1 MPKRRSRR
9 ESSRKKTMRTVVAA
23 VALCSA
29 MSCVAPVLYASD
41 CSRWVAEYK
50 QGILQRR
57 AAKRLGAAR
66 LRLTAMIRP
75 PQPAV
80 HHPMRRP
87 MGPLEA
93 LRRFQVDCGD
103 LETPELAPQMPSVP
117 ILPAP
122 LNVEFPLAPPPDLPA
137 PPLTEVAEL
146 TPPVPPLVD
155 VPITTTPFE
164 SVPVVSP
171 IPEPSSWAL
180 LLTGVG
186 AALCLRK
193 PKQTV

>member
-1 MPKRRSRR
+1 MPKRHRTKGSSRR
-9 ESSRKKTMRTVVAA
+9 KTMRTVVTAI
-23 VALCSA
+23 ALCSA

-57 AAKRLGAAR
+57 AAKRLRAAKF
-66 LRLTAMIRP
+66 RLTAMIRP

-93 LRRFQVDCGD
+93 LRRFQIDCGD
-103 LETPELAPQMPSVP
+103 VETADLPPQLPDMPVLPVP
-117 ILPAP
+117 LT
-122 LNVEFPLAPPPDLPA
+122 VEFPAVPPPDLPV
-137 PPLTEVAEL
+137 PPITEVAEL
-146 TPPVPPLVD
+146 IPPVPPLGE
-155 VPITTTPFE
+155 VPVTTTPFE
-164 SVPVVSP
+164 SVPVPAP

-180 LLTGVG
+180 VLTGFG
-186 AALCLRK
+186 AAVCLRK